1 MKRKLLFVAAIA
13 ASALGMRAQTDV
25 TSTYLTNA
33 GFDAEDDFQTENLT
47 VNPVAI
53 KSVTEWT
60 SNASSSWAASGCI
73 QFGGSGQINGTSIPS
88 TNSDGEATGGAV
100 ALTGAWDDGSGY
112 ASYTQEVTLPAGHY
126 QIDFK
131 VNNVGQNN
139 NFRTSL
145 FGFTTTAKN
154 YYGTITSYPQNTW
167 TTETV
172 SFDLAEETTGNVS
185 IGFGWKHAG
194 SGSTPKLV
202 VDYVKIYYTDPE
214 AAEKAAQLEAA
225 KSTLNGYIKKATAL
239 NGVLSD
245 ATLTTAIESAQDV
258 YDNADD
264 YADDYDNVV
273 SEASELSSAITTTLD
288 LITAISLNNSGFD
301 VEEDW
306 ATENIAAGASANSKD
321 VSEWTSNGGAGW
333 CSSAAFAYGGS
344 GQINGVDIPASDMFG
359 NSDGGMLGFSL
370 GWGSTIKYSQTISG
384 KLPAGKY
391 LLYYEAYNGNTASSV
406 VGTNL
411 IGLSGT
417 NSQATDFGKN
427 TWNAYAMQIE
437 LTAAVT
443 DAELVVGAT
452 GVSDTGSGGS
462 AKFVIDNVALYQ
474 IETTAIA
481 DESDYAALNEA
492 ITANESKTIGFEA
505 DEYAPYNNIGVIAAL
520 TAAKAV
526 DQEVENTQEYV
537 QSITSALASATWT
550 ANTEEVNA
558 IYNGDLANSTPNE
571 TSGVDVDV
579 PGWTLVQGMRLVVGD
594 AETDPG
600 LEYASAGKA
609 LFAWGGTTI
618 TYGET
623 DGYTLPLKAN
633 TVYELTYSITG
644 WRDGD
649 TPTYL
654 SLDVANASVV
664 NSSMDD
670 ITLSGRINDAEGNPF
685 ETVNFKFTTGEAGNY
700 IVKVYSNHHFAITDF
715 NLIKVATTDIAGT
728 TVTAANKYAT
738 FMSEI
743 TRNIPEGLNVYTV
756 ESVNENT
763 LVFSEPLESIPANT
777 PVILE
782 NTTNADVELAAT
794 TGQSL
799 AIEDTYTSGL
809 LTGVYADQA
818 ATVGTYV
825 LQNQSGV
832 VGFYKVGEEKIPTV
846 TANHAYMTYEA
857 PAAEEGAKAFF
868 FPAGEATAIEA
879 ISALANGEIEGIY
892 TIGGA
897 KLNSLQ
903 KGINIVK
910 MQNGTT
916 QKVLVK

>member
-25 TSTYLTNA
+25 TSTYLKNA
-33 GFDAEDDFQTENLT
+33 GFDTQSDYQEENLT
-47 VNPVAI
+47 VNPIAI
-53 KSVTEWT
+53 KNVTEWT
-60 SNASSSWAASGCI
+60 SNASSSWTASGCI
-73 QFGGSGQINGTSIPS
+73 QFGSSGQINGASIPS

-100 ALTGAWDDGSGY
+100 ALTGAWNDGSGY

-131 VNNVGQNN
+131 VNNVGQNK

-145 FGFTTTAKN
+145 FGFTTEAKN
-154 YYGTITSYPQNTW
+154 YYGTTTSYPQNTW

-172 SFDLAEETTGNVS
+172 SFDLEEETTGKVS
-185 IGFGWKHAG
+185 IGFGWTSTG
-194 SGSTPKLV
+194 SNNTPKLV

-214 AAEKAAQLEAA
+214 AAAKAAKLEAA
-225 KSTLNGYIKKATAL
+225 KFSLNGYIKKATAL
-239 NGVLSD
+239 NGILSD
-245 ATLTTAIESAQDV
+245 ATLTTAIESAQSV
-258 YDNADD
+258 YDNAED
-264 YADDYDNVV
+264 YANDYDNVI
-273 SEASELSSAITTTLD
+273 SKASDLSSAISATLGSITT
-288 LITAISLNNSGFD
+288 ISINNSGFD

-306 ATENIAAGASANSKD
+306 ATENIAAGGNPNSKD
-321 VSEWTSNGGAGW
+321 VTEWTSNGGAGW
-333 CSSAAFAYGGS
+333 CSSAAFAYGNT
-344 GQINGVDIPASDMFG
+344 GQINGVAIPETDMFG
-359 NSDGGMLGFSL
+359 NSNGGMLGLSL
-370 GWGSTIKYSQTISG
+370 GWGGTIKYSQTISG

-391 LLYYEAYNGNTASSV
+391 LLYYEAYNGNTAASK
-406 VGTNL
+406 VGKNL
-411 IGLSGT
+411 IGLNGTTSTVVDFGT
-417 NSQATDFGKN
+417 N
-427 TWNAYAMQIE
+427 TWKAYAMQIE

-443 DAELVVGAT
+443 DAEFVAGAT
-452 GVSDTGSGGS
+452 GVDGTGSGGS

-474 IETTAIA
+474 IEATAIA

-492 ITANESKTIGFEA
+492 ITAKDGKILGFEA
-505 DEYAPYNNIGVIAAL
+505 DEYAPYKNIEVIAAL
-520 TAAKAV
+520 AAAKAI
-526 DQEVENTQEYV
+526 DQEAENTQEYIQNV
-537 QSITSALASATWT
+537 KDALVAATWT
-550 ANTEEVNA
+550 VNAAEVNA
-558 IYNGDLANSTPNE
+558 IYNGDWANSTPNA

-579 PGWTLVQGMRLVVGD
+579 PGWTLVGGIRMVIGD

-600 LEYASAGKA
+600 LEYTNASKA
-609 LFAWGGTTI
+609 LFSWGGTTV

-623 DGYTLPLKAN
+623 AGYTLPLKAN
-633 TVYELTYSITG
+633 TAYELTYKIAG

-649 TPTYL
+649 LPNYV

-664 NSSMDD
+664 NPSIN
-670 ITLSGRINDAEGNPF
+670 ITVPGRINDAEGNPF
-685 ETVNFKFTTGEAGNY
+685 KAVTFKFTTSEAGDYVVNLY
-700 IVKVYSNHHFAITDF
+700 ANHHFAISDIT
-715 NLIKVATTDIAGT
+715 LYKVATSEIAGT

-743 TRNIPEGLNVYTV
+743 TREIPAGLNVYTV

-763 LVFSEPLESIPANT
+763 LVFSEPLETIPANT

-782 NTTNADVELAAT
+782 NTTDADVVLAAT

-799 AIEDTYTSGL
+799 AIENTYTAGL
-809 LTGVYADQA
+809 LTGVYADQE

-825 LQNQSGV
+825 LQNKDGV
-832 VGFYKVGEEKIPTV
+832 VGFYKVSEEVKPTV

-857 PAAEEGAKAFF
+857 PAAEGEAKAFY
-868 FPAGEATAIEA
+868 FPGNEATAIEA

-897 KLNSLQ
+897 KVNSLQ

-916 QKVLVK
+916 QKVYVK